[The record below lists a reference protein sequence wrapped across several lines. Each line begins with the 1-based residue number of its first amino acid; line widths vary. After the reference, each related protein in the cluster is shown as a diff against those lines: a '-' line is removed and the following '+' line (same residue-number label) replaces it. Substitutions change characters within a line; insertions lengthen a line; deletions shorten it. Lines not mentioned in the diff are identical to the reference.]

1 MKSNK
6 MLQIILVVLVVV
18 FLAAGGFIYS
28 ANSSELKKQTQLK
41 NTLSQSQTIYKNGL
55 AQKTTLENTG
65 VDLANQL
72 AAAKALLTAAHF
84 RSSAESIDYDG
95 IIYALAGTAK
105 VQVVSLTAS
114 APAAITE
121 GTTVYQATTFTISV
135 TGFAPNKIF
144 AKAVDDSAY
153 ISAVVGNFQALLD
166 SIAASP
172 DFDTAVIQSV
182 NISSPQPMT
191 DGDIQAMIDGINAKI
206 ASGIQDQITDLTNQI
221 TSDNSDLP
229 QVQIDAL
236 VQTAVDKLVA
246 SALAAQSAGQ
256 IQILI
261 DDQAGIATP
270 SAVITLSVWTSQGA

>member
-41 NTLSQSQTIYKNGL
+41 NTLSLSQTTYKNGL
-55 AQKTTLENTG
+55 TQKAALENTG

-72 AAAKALLTAAHF
+72 AAAKALLAAAHF

-95 IIYALAGTAK
+95 LIYALAGTAK
-105 VQVVSLTAS
+105 VRVTSLTAS
-114 APAAITE
+114 APTAITE
-121 GTTVYQATTFTISV
+121 GTTVYQSATFTFAV
-135 TGFAPNKIF
+135 TGFSPNKIF
-144 AKAVDDSAY
+144 ANAADDSAY
-153 ISAVVGNFQALLD
+153 ISAVVGNIRALLD

-172 DFDTAVIQSV
+172 DFDTAIIQSV
-182 NISSPQPMT
+182 SISSPTPMT
-191 DGDIQAMIDGINAKI
+191 DADIQTEIDGINTKI
-206 ASGIQDQITDLTNQI
+206 AAEIQVQITDLTGKIQ
-221 TSDNSDLP
+221 TDNAGLP
-229 QVQIDAL
+229 QAQIDAL

-246 SALAAQSAGQ
+246 SALTAQSAGQ

-261 DDQAGIATP
+261 DQAGIATP
-270 SAVITLSVWTSQGA
+270 SAVITLIVWTSQGA